1 MCLTRKEATMSNNI
15 DDQILNELRA
25 QKIWW
30 EQRLEKLEKD
40 VKQTNS
46 ELAKV
51 NRLIRVFEERSER

>member
-30 EQRLEKLEKD
+30 EQHLEKLEKD
-40 VKQTNS
+40 IEQTNN

-51 NRLIRVFEERSER
+51 NRLIEVYEERSK

>member
-1 MCLTRKEATMSNNI
+1 MSNNI

-30 EQRLEKLEKD
+30 EQHLEKLEKD
-40 VKQTNS
+40 VEQTNN

-51 NRLIRVFEERSER
+51 NRLIEVYEERSK

>member
-1 MCLTRKEATMSNNI
+1 MSNNI

-30 EQRLEKLEKD
+30 EQHLEKLEND
-40 VKQTNS
+40 IEQTNN

-51 NRLIRVFEERSER
+51 NRLIEVYEERSK